1 MLEFKTE
8 ISKQKRHWSQGMV
21 WKYHTE
27 ASKPAP
33 ISSNC
38 TRDG

>member
-21 WKYHTE
+21 WKYHT
-27 ASKPAP
+27 
-33 ISSNC
+33 
-38 TRDG
+38 